1 MVKNNLI
8 VYNSYLQ
15 LKSFKL
21 ILVRAFCRGEFNKEF
36 GSGLLWTVWSQSGSS
51 LLFPSFTH
59 TCSHSPHVRARAFS
73 IAGFDDLTD
82 REIRQREMV
91 LSAKITES
99 KHARLGRRHLDVSGH
114 ICVTKYTCTLHSY
127 TATFFL
133 LIITFVIT
141 NDIPENDFS
150 KSTLDFN
157 DCLSFAS
164 PWLISFAP

>member
-1 MVKNNLI
+1 MSLI
-8 VYNSYLQ
+8 RHSVRVCFGLSGHSQDRLFYL
-15 LKSFKL
+15 LHSR
-21 ILVRAFCRGEFNKEF
+21 IRV
-36 GSGLLWTVWSQSGSS
+36 
-51 LLFPSFTH
+51 H
-59 TCSHSPHVRARAFS
+59 TRARAFS